1 MDSGGVMTRTLPII
15 VVIGIIIIIII
26 LVVLWPFINP
36 DIVLSKLDPIPKP
49 VGRRRKSLAP
59 EI

>member
-15 VVIGIIIIIII
+15 VVIGIIIIIV

-49 VGRRRKSLAP
+49 AGR
-59 EI
+59 

>member
-15 VVIGIIIIIII
+15 VVIGIIIII

-36 DIVLSKLDPIPKP
+36 DIVLSKLDPISKP
-49 VGRRRKSLAP
+49 AGRRRKSLAS

>member
-15 VVIGIIIIIII
+15 VVIGIIIII

-49 VGRRRKSLAP
+49 AGRRRKSLAP

>member
-15 VVIGIIIIIII
+15 VVIGIIIIII

-59 EI
+59 GI

>member
-15 VVIGIIIIIII
+15 VVIGIIIII

-36 DIVLSKLDPIPKP
+36 DIVLSKLDPIP
-49 VGRRRKSLAP
+49 
-59 EI
+59 

>member
-15 VVIGIIIIIII
+15 VVIGIIIII